1 MKTFNEWYWLAPAA
15 ALATQAMRVS
25 PQSLAQLP
33 SQTYDKVKSGINKV
47 KKISLNVKKKFKNEK
62 PKGIKTNKIT
72 TAEEASVTVS
82 AIGGDNYERTRDM
95 GPKKRKKKSPGF
107 SDNQKIDGRKMKNL
121 SYGIS
126 PFRKMYNM

>member
-1 MKTFNEWYWLAPAA
+1 
-15 ALATQAMRVS
+15 
-25 PQSLAQLP
+25 
-33 SQTYDKVKSGINKV
+33 
-47 KKISLNVKKKFKNEK
+47 
-62 PKGIKTNKIT
+62 
-72 TAEEASVTVS
+72 
-82 AIGGDNYERTRDM
+82 M